1 MPNINDVY
9 AATAAMIAIAEDPAH
24 GYNRDARYGPDYD
37 CSSLTA
43 KCFHDAGFTQIPYTA
58 TSQSFP
64 KYCERAGFTN
74 VASLVNLHNGSGLAY
89 GDILI
94 TVTKH
99 HVAVVSGVN
108 PVTLVE
114 AVHDER
120 GPGHSRGGQPG
131 DQTGD
136 EIRPYKSFYDWDWE
150 YVARWT
156 DGQGG
161 GWHDDPVPPTP
172 VDPGNTFVVKL
183 PTLRRGNKYGII
195 GISQCILKYIYNIS
209 IGSSGIDNIFGKDT
223 EKAVKTFQKKNGL
236 TADGI
241 IGPKTWKKL
250 LEAEVWN

>member
-9 AATAAMIAIAEDPAH
+9 TATANMIAIANDPAH

-43 KCFHDAGFTQIPYTA
+43 KCFHDAGFVQIPYTA

-64 KYCERAGFTN
+64 RYCELAGFDN
-74 VASLVNLHNGSGLAY
+74 VASLVNFSDGSGLAY

-94 TVTKH
+94 TVSKH

-108 PVTLVE
+108 PITLVE

-136 EIRPYKSFYDWDWE
+136 EIRPYKSYYNWDWD

-156 DGQGG
+156 NGAGA
-161 GWHDDPVPPTP
+161 GWHGTPLPPTP
-172 VDPGNTFVVKL
+172 SDPGATSIIKL
-183 PTLRRGNKYGII
+183 PTLRRGSKYAII
-195 GISQCILKYIYNIS
+195 GAVQCLLKYVYNIS
-209 IGSSGIDNIFGKDT
+209 VGKAGIDGVFGKGT
-223 EKAVKTFQKKNGL
+223 ETAVKRFQQKKGIK
-236 TADGI
+236 ADGI
-241 IGPKTWKKL
+241 VGRNTWLKL
-250 LEAEVWN
+250 LEAERWN